1 MSEGAIQQP
10 VGVIG
15 LGLLGQALAE
25 RLLEADFPVFGY
37 DTSAEARS
45 KATEAGV
52 TVVADHHGV
61 AVACDVVFLSLPTS
75 EVRQELLW
83 GKGRLAGSLSEGA
96 MLLDTTTGRPE
107 DTEADNLRLAALQ
120 VDLVDVCVL
129 ASSGQVAAGHGDVVL
144 LVGDR
149 EDHAAGYAPLLAAL
163 ARKIFYLGKAGDG
176 NRMKLVANQVVGLHR
191 MVLAE
196 ALGLAER
203 CGLDPAT
210 TLAVLRSGLAASAV
224 MDTKGQKMLDGDFA
238 PVARL
243 AQHAKDVD
251 LILEMGKA
259 CGASL
264 PVSELH
270 HAVLSRLIDQG
281 HGDQDNSVVV
291 KAFRGSGSDSRGG

>member
-1 MSEGAIQQP
+1 MSDESAQRP
-10 VGVIG
+10 VGLIG
-15 LGLLGQALAE
+15 LGLLGQALAG
-25 RLLEADFPVFGY
+25 RLLAAGYPVMGC
-37 DTSAEARS
+37 DISTDACSRAA
-45 KATEAGV
+45 AAGV
-52 TVVADHHGV
+52 TVLDDHHAVAD
-61 AVACDVVFLSLPTS
+61 ACDVILLSLPTS

-83 GKGRLAGSLSEGA
+83 GDGRLAGSLSEGA
-96 MLLDTTTGRPE
+96 LLLDTTTGRPE
-107 DTEADNLRLAALQ
+107 DTEADQQRLAALQ

-129 ASSGQVAAGHGDVVL
+129 ASSRQVATGHADVVL

-149 EDHAAGYAPLLAAL
+149 EDHATAYAPLLHAL
-163 ARKIFYLGKAGDG
+163 APTAFYLGKAGDG

-224 MDTKGQKMLDGDFA
+224 MDTKGQKMLDSDYS

-270 HAVLSRLIDQG
+270 HAMLSHLIELG
-281 HGDQDNSVVV
+281 HGEKDNSVVIE
-291 KAFRGSGSDSRGG
+291 AFRGPDVKSRER